1 MAMEFS
7 IGGFNV
13 KGWMVAVALPV
24 LSTVSGGV
32 YFGYDTLN
40 RFYGVEGGVEE
51 ALGKGS
57 TNAKQIAE
65 LQKSLTKLSNDT
77 ARERTANKTFAS
89 NQLTTASQAI
99 RKELQ
104 EVETNLSDN
113 SVAKMQQLTER
124 LTTLD
129 ATVTSRIQTVEQ
141 AIIDND
147 VRGLNS
153 KLAQLAT
160 NMQQILEQQKVLLD
174 LRSQV
179 DKATTITDGIGD
191 KLDVIQTEI
200 DDIWKAYDEMSS
212 NPLQRIDMATPRKGK
227 MFAKTTTN
235 PKTGRKI
242 KVSYG
247 QAGKAK
253 DGGKRIRPGTGK
265 GDSYCARSAGQM
277 KKHPKAAANPN
288 SPLRLSRK
296 KWKCAGTKSKRT

>member
-1 MAMEFS
+1 MSMEFS

-24 LSTVSGGV
+24 LSAVSGGV
-32 YFGYDTLN
+32 YWGYDTLN
-40 RFYGVEGGVEE
+40 RFYGVEGGVSE
-51 ALGKGS
+51 ALGNTS
-57 TNAKQIAE
+57 ANAKQISE

-77 ARERTANKTFAS
+77 ERERTANKTFAAT
-89 NQLTTASQAI
+89 QLTTASQAI
-99 RKELQ
+99 REELQ
-104 EVETNLSDN
+104 EVETTLSDD

-191 KLDVIQTEI
+191 KLDVLQTEV
-200 DDIWKAYDEMSS
+200 DDIWKAYDELAS
-212 NPLQRIDMATPRKGK
+212 NPL
-227 MFAKTTTN
+227 
-235 PKTGRKI
+235 
-242 KVSYG
+242 
-247 QAGKAK
+247 
-253 DGGKRIRPGTGK
+253 
-265 GDSYCARSAGQM
+265 
-277 KKHPKAAANPN
+277 
-288 SPLRLSRK
+288 
-296 KWKCAGTKSKRT
+296 

>member
-1 MAMEFS
+1 MSMEFS

-24 LSTVSGGV
+24 LSTISGGI

-65 LQKSLTKLSNDT
+65 LQKSLTKLSTDT
-77 ARERTANKTFAS
+77 ERERTANKTFAA

-99 RKELQ
+99 ANELQ
-104 EVETNLSDN
+104 EAKSNLNEDI
-113 SVAKMQQLTER
+113 TE
-124 LTTLD
+124 LEAD
-129 ATVTSRIQTVEQ
+129 VTSRIQTVEQ

-191 KLDVIQTEI
+191 KLDVLQTEV
-200 DDIWKAYDEMSS
+200 DDIWKAYDELAS
-212 NPLQRIDMATPRKGK
+212 NPL
-227 MFAKTTTN
+227 
-235 PKTGRKI
+235 
-242 KVSYG
+242 
-247 QAGKAK
+247 
-253 DGGKRIRPGTGK
+253 
-265 GDSYCARSAGQM
+265 
-277 KKHPKAAANPN
+277 
-288 SPLRLSRK
+288 
-296 KWKCAGTKSKRT
+296 

>member
-57 TNAKQIAE
+57 TNAKQISE
-65 LQKSLTKLSNDT
+65 LQKSLTQLRNDT
-77 ARERTANKTFAS
+77 ERERTANKTFAA

-99 RKELQ
+99 TKELQ
-104 EVETNLSDN
+104 EAETDLSN
-113 SVAKMQQLTER
+113 EITE
-124 LTTLD
+124 LEAD
-129 ATVTSRIQTVEQ
+129 VTSRIQTVEQ

-191 KLDVIQTEI
+191 KLDVLQTEV
-200 DDIWKAYDEMSS
+200 DDIWKAYDELAS
-212 NPLQRIDMATPRKGK
+212 NPL
-227 MFAKTTTN
+227 
-235 PKTGRKI
+235 
-242 KVSYG
+242 
-247 QAGKAK
+247 
-253 DGGKRIRPGTGK
+253 
-265 GDSYCARSAGQM
+265 
-277 KKHPKAAANPN
+277 
-288 SPLRLSRK
+288 
-296 KWKCAGTKSKRT
+296 

>member
-24 LSTVSGGV
+24 LSAVSGGV
-32 YFGYDTLN
+32 YWGYDTLN
-40 RFYGVEGGVEE
+40 RFYGVEGGVSE
-51 ALGKGS
+51 ALGNTS
-57 TNAKQIAE
+57 ANAKQISE

-77 ARERTANKTFAS
+77 ERERTANKTFAA

-99 RKELQ
+99 AKELQ
-104 EVETNLSDN
+104 EAETDLGNEI
-113 SVAKMQQLTER
+113 TE
-124 LTTLD
+124 LEAD
-129 ATVTSRIQTVEQ
+129 VTSRIQTVEQ

-191 KLDVIQTEI
+191 KLDVLQTEV
-200 DDIWKAYDEMSS
+200 DDIWKAYDELAS
-212 NPLQRIDMATPRKGK
+212 NPL
-227 MFAKTTTN
+227 
-235 PKTGRKI
+235 
-242 KVSYG
+242 
-247 QAGKAK
+247 
-253 DGGKRIRPGTGK
+253 
-265 GDSYCARSAGQM
+265 
-277 KKHPKAAANPN
+277 
-288 SPLRLSRK
+288 
-296 KWKCAGTKSKRT
+296 

>member
-24 LSTVSGGV
+24 LSTISGGI

-40 RFYGVEGGVEE
+40 RFYGVEGGVDS
-51 ALGKGS
+51 ALSKAG

-65 LQKSLTKLSNDT
+65 LQKSLTQLSNDT
-77 ARERTANKTFAS
+77 ARERTANKTFAA

-99 RKELQ
+99 SNKLQ
-104 EVETNLSDN
+104 EAETKLDDEIVELSEELKEKITELESLLN
-113 SVAKMQQLTER
+113 SRV
-124 LTTLD
+124 
-129 ATVTSRIQTVEQ
+129 QTVEQ
-141 AIIDND
+141 AIVDND

-179 DKATTITDGIGD
+179 DKATTITDTIGD

-200 DDIWKAYDEMSS
+200 DDIWKAYDSMAEK
-212 NPLQRIDMATPRKGK
+212 PLG
-227 MFAKTTTN
+227 
-235 PKTGRKI
+235 
-242 KVSYG
+242 
-247 QAGKAK
+247 
-253 DGGKRIRPGTGK
+253 
-265 GDSYCARSAGQM
+265 
-277 KKHPKAAANPN
+277 
-288 SPLRLSRK
+288 
-296 KWKCAGTKSKRT
+296 

>member
-1 MAMEFS
+1 MEFS

-40 RFYGVEGGVEE
+40 RFYGVEGGVGE
-51 ALGKGS
+51 ALGNTS
-57 TNAKQIAE
+57 ANAKQIAE
-65 LQKSLTKLSNDT
+65 LQKSLTKLNNDT

-104 EVETNLSDN
+104 EVETNLSDD
-113 SVAKMQQLTER
+113 SVAKMQQLTQKLNE
-124 LTTLD
+124 LEST
-129 ATVTSRIQTVEQ
+129 ATSRIQTVEQ
-141 AIIDND
+141 AIVDND

-212 NPLQRIDMATPRKGK
+212 NPL
-227 MFAKTTTN
+227 
-235 PKTGRKI
+235 
-242 KVSYG
+242 
-247 QAGKAK
+247 
-253 DGGKRIRPGTGK
+253 
-265 GDSYCARSAGQM
+265 
-277 KKHPKAAANPN
+277 
-288 SPLRLSRK
+288 
-296 KWKCAGTKSKRT
+296 

>member
-40 RFYGVEGGVEE
+40 RFYGVEGGVGE
-51 ALGKGS
+51 ALGNTS
-57 TNAKQIAE
+57 ANAKQIAE
-65 LQKSLTKLSNDT
+65 LQKSLTKLNNDT

-104 EVETNLSDN
+104 EVETSLSDD
-113 SVAKMQQLTER
+113 SVAKMQQLTQE
-124 LTTLD
+124 LNELEST
-129 ATVTSRIQTVEQ
+129 ATSRIQTVEQ
-141 AIIDND
+141 AIVDND

-212 NPLQRIDMATPRKGK
+212 NPL
-227 MFAKTTTN
+227 
-235 PKTGRKI
+235 
-242 KVSYG
+242 
-247 QAGKAK
+247 
-253 DGGKRIRPGTGK
+253 
-265 GDSYCARSAGQM
+265 
-277 KKHPKAAANPN
+277 
-288 SPLRLSRK
+288 
-296 KWKCAGTKSKRT
+296 

>member
-1 MAMEFS
+1 MEFS

-24 LSTVSGGV
+24 LSAVSGGV

-65 LQKSLTKLSNDT
+65 LQKSLTKLENDT
-77 ARERTANKTFAS
+77 ERERTANKTFAA

-99 RKELQ
+99 ANELQ
-104 EVETNLSDN
+104 EAETNLNEDIT
-113 SVAKMQQLTER
+113 QLEA
-124 LTTLD
+124 D
-129 ATVTSRIQTVEQ
+129 IKSRIQTVEQ

-160 NMQQILEQQKVLLD
+160 NMQQILEQQKILLD

-179 DKATTITDGIGD
+179 DKATAITDTIGD

-200 DDIWKAYDEMSS
+200 DDIWRAYDSMAEK
-212 NPLQRIDMATPRKGK
+212 PLG
-227 MFAKTTTN
+227 
-235 PKTGRKI
+235 
-242 KVSYG
+242 
-247 QAGKAK
+247 
-253 DGGKRIRPGTGK
+253 
-265 GDSYCARSAGQM
+265 
-277 KKHPKAAANPN
+277 
-288 SPLRLSRK
+288 
-296 KWKCAGTKSKRT
+296 

>member
-40 RFYGVEGGVEE
+40 RFYGVEGGVGE
-51 ALGKGS
+51 ALGNTS
-57 TNAKQIAE
+57 ANAKQIAE
-65 LQKSLTKLSNDT
+65 LQKSLTKLNNDT

-89 NQLTTASQAI
+89 NQLTTASQSI

-104 EVETNLSDN
+104 EVETSLSDD
-113 SVAKMQQLTER
+113 SVAKMQQLTQKLNE
-124 LTTLD
+124 LEST
-129 ATVTSRIQTVEQ
+129 ATSRIQTVEQ
-141 AIIDND
+141 AIVDND

-200 DDIWKAYDEMSS
+200 DDIWKAYDEMAS
-212 NPLQRIDMATPRKGK
+212 NPL
-227 MFAKTTTN
+227 
-235 PKTGRKI
+235 
-242 KVSYG
+242 
-247 QAGKAK
+247 
-253 DGGKRIRPGTGK
+253 
-265 GDSYCARSAGQM
+265 
-277 KKHPKAAANPN
+277 
-288 SPLRLSRK
+288 
-296 KWKCAGTKSKRT
+296 

>member
-24 LSTVSGGV
+24 LSAVSGGV
-32 YFGYDTLN
+32 YWGYDTLN
-40 RFYGVEGGVEE
+40 RFYGVEGGVSE
-51 ALGKGS
+51 ALGNTS
-57 TNAKQIAE
+57 ANAKQISE

-77 ARERTANKTFAS
+77 ERERTANKTFAA

-99 RKELQ
+99 TKELQ
-104 EVETNLSDN
+104 EAESNLNEDI
-113 SVAKMQQLTER
+113 TE
-124 LTTLD
+124 LE
-129 ATVTSRIQTVEQ
+129 ANVTSRIQTVEQ

-191 KLDVIQTEI
+191 KLDVLQTEV
-200 DDIWKAYDEMSS
+200 DDIWKAYDELAS
-212 NPLQRIDMATPRKGK
+212 NPL
-227 MFAKTTTN
+227 
-235 PKTGRKI
+235 
-242 KVSYG
+242 
-247 QAGKAK
+247 
-253 DGGKRIRPGTGK
+253 
-265 GDSYCARSAGQM
+265 
-277 KKHPKAAANPN
+277 
-288 SPLRLSRK
+288 
-296 KWKCAGTKSKRT
+296 

>member
-51 ALGKGS
+51 ALEKGS

-104 EVETNLSDN
+104 EVETNLSND

-212 NPLQRIDMATPRKGK
+212 NPL
-227 MFAKTTTN
+227 
-235 PKTGRKI
+235 
-242 KVSYG
+242 
-247 QAGKAK
+247 
-253 DGGKRIRPGTGK
+253 
-265 GDSYCARSAGQM
+265 
-277 KKHPKAAANPN
+277 
-288 SPLRLSRK
+288 
-296 KWKCAGTKSKRT
+296 

>member
-24 LSTVSGGV
+24 LSAVSGGV
-32 YFGYDTLN
+32 YWGYDTLH
-40 RFYGVEGGVEE
+40 RFYGVEEGIGS
-51 ALGKGS
+51 ALDKTS
-57 TNAKQIAE
+57 ANAKQIAE
-65 LQKSLTKLSNDT
+65 LQKSLTQLSNDT
-77 ARERTANKTFAS
+77 ARERTANKTFAA

-99 RKELQ
+99 REELQ
-104 EVETNLSDN
+104 EVETTLSND

-191 KLDVIQTEI
+191 KLDVLQTEV
-200 DDIWKAYDEMSS
+200 DDIWKAYDELAS
-212 NPLQRIDMATPRKGK
+212 NPL
-227 MFAKTTTN
+227 
-235 PKTGRKI
+235 
-242 KVSYG
+242 
-247 QAGKAK
+247 
-253 DGGKRIRPGTGK
+253 
-265 GDSYCARSAGQM
+265 
-277 KKHPKAAANPN
+277 
-288 SPLRLSRK
+288 
-296 KWKCAGTKSKRT
+296 

>member
-40 RFYGVEGGVEE
+40 RFYGVEGGVSESLE
-51 ALGKGS
+51 KTSA
-57 TNAKQIAE
+57 NAKQILE

-77 ARERTANKTFAS
+77 ATERTANKTFAA

-99 RKELQ
+99 RSELQ
-104 EVETNLSDN
+104 EVETNLSDD

-141 AIIDND
+141 AIVDND

-179 DKATTITDGIGD
+179 DKATTITDGI
-191 KLDVIQTEI
+191 EI
-200 DDIWKAYDEMSS
+200 
-212 NPLQRIDMATPRKGK
+212 
-227 MFAKTTTN
+227 
-235 PKTGRKI
+235 GRAH
-242 KVSYG
+242 V
-247 QAGKAK
+247 
-253 DGGKRIRPGTGK
+253 
-265 GDSYCARSAGQM
+265 
-277 KKHPKAAANPN
+277 
-288 SPLRLSRK
+288 
-296 KWKCAGTKSKRT
+296 